1 MIREYDGVRKVCE
14 EYGFFF
20 ERATMQFDGSLEIEL
35 FGFEEKVL
43 PYDVFLKM
51 KNDLGLWHFRVSY
64 HLKRC
69 PYDGENG
76 FSWHYEKT
84 GI

>member
-1 MIREYDGVRKVCE
+1 MFEKYDVVGKVCE
-14 EYGFFF
+14 EYGIFF
-20 ERATMQFDGSLEIEL
+20 ERSTMGFDGGLEIEL
-35 FGFEEKVL
+35 SGFKEVVL

-51 KNDLGLWHFRVSY
+51 KNDLGLRHFRVSY

-84 GI
+84 GT